1 MSKEKELDNLYDELD
16 ALEEELF
23 YVKRRIDELEKEV
36 NGDICIN
43 CNGSGEGQYDG
54 TTCWSCKG
62 KGVE

>member
-1 MSKEKELDNLYDELD
+1 MSKEKELENLYNELD
-16 ALEEELF
+16 ALEEELS
-23 YVKRRIDELEKEV
+23 YAKRRIDELEKEV

-54 TTCWSCKG
+54 TKCRYCKG